1 MKDKN
6 KKRGGRGNRQIE
18 GTRRRI
24 KGEVKDR
31 EEKKRKVGEL
41 KGLARGL
48 KGSRCMGEKGE
59 KKEGAPKRG

>member
-1 MKDKN
+1 M
-6 KKRGGRGNRQIE
+6 
-18 GTRRRI
+18 
-24 KGEVKDR
+24 KDR